1 MAEIMKAN
9 LANAG
14 FGQHRQEHTM
24 VEVIKIEYRS
34 FG

>member
-14 FGQHRQEHTM
+14 FGQHRQEHAM
-24 VEVIKIEYRS
+24 VEVIRIEYRS